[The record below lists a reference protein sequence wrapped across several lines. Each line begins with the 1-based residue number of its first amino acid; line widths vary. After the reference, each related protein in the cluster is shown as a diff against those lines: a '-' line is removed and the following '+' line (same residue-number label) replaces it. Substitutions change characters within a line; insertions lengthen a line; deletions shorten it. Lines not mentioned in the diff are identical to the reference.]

1 MSSKY
6 QKKDIHEYDIH
17 EYDNK
22 VHYHN
27 KVISY
32 ETLNDCYE
40 NVHQTCEI
48 LTCN

>member
-1 MSSKY
+1 MRSKY
-6 QKKDIHEYDIH
+6 QKKDIHEYD
-17 EYDNK
+17 NK
-22 VHYHN
+22 VHYHT

-40 NVHQTCEI
+40 NFHQTCEI